1 MCCPCTSADHRFM
14 IVALIG
20 PAAAGKSSIA
30 TRLDAAGDVRVLPT
44 WTTRPPR
51 GAETAGC
58 LDHRFCSDSEFD
70 ELVAAGGVAA
80 TGRLPGLSYRYGLP
94 VLDHCDGGR
103 PLLVLARAQHVAAL
117 SRLGHRTVVYH
128 LGADVDHC
136 RLRLADRRTDLDEA
150 VARAA
155 SHAADLANGRRI
167 ADRVFRNEGTLDDLA
182 SAVGSALTHDRKE

>member
-1 MCCPCTSADHRFM
+1 MRCARASADHRFM

-30 TRLDAAGDVRVLPT
+30 TRLEAAGDVRVLPT

-51 GAETAGC
+51 ADEMTGS

-70 ELVAAGGVAA
+70 QLLAGGGIAG
-80 TGRLPGLSYRYGLP
+80 TSRLPGLPYRYGLP
-94 VLDHCDGGR
+94 SLGHRECGR

-128 LGADVDHC
+128 LGADADRC
-136 RLRLADRRTDLDEA
+136 RARLATRGKGVKAPT
-150 VARAA
+150 ARAA
-155 SHAADLANGRRI
+155 CHVAEITNGRRI
-167 ADRVFRNEGTLDDLA
+167 ADRAFRNDTTLDDLA
-182 SAVGSALTHDRKE
+182 CAVGSALSHDRKD